1 MLKLLTG
8 SGWIVFLEESDVVF
22 GILSQMFACIS
33 ITVLIP
39 FLRKVLLVKYQCFV
53 VKLYQFLVFYV
64 GNCLQ

>member
-39 FLRKVLLVKYQCFV
+39 FLRNVLFVKCQCFA

-64 GNCLQ
+64 GNCL